1 MRKIK
6 VLCNDGSRRRNDNF
20 LLFWFKFFFSFP
32 FDGHSSASA
41 SLVVLRSQQLGPD
54 AFYSRA
60 RTLAFEV
67 TKLGFFYVWGAR
79 KIRQSTSS
87 SMLSKKALFLRQAS
101 LLPKNFLSLSLSVF
115 FFMFLFPCLY
125 SISLL
130 FSLSNLKR
138 EPSLYFC
145 IANQLHF
152 CQNFERKQEL
162 AGSLHQS

>member
-6 VLCNDGSRRRNDNF
+6 VLCNDGSSSRNDNF
-20 LLFWFKFFFSFP
+20 LLLWFKFFFVSFWRT
-32 FDGHSSASA
+32 F
-41 SLVVLRSQQLGPD
+41 VRVRV
-54 AFYSRA
+54 SRRTPEPTA
-60 RTLAFEV
+60 RAGCFLLARALAFEV

-125 SISLL
+125 SISFL
-130 FSLSNLKR
+130 FSLSNLKG
-138 EPSLYFC
+138 EPSFYFC
-145 IANQLHF
+145 IPNQLHF

-162 AGSLHQS
+162 AASLHQS